1 MKEKG
6 SYKFEVGD
14 IVDFKDGMSVTPP
27 GFPDKAYMK
36 DLVVV
41 FRFWDGNNVYI
52 LNTQDNDI
60 CVTAIEHDIVGTGLK
75 MGFIEDETQRVNEE
89 PKEQASHYLGYVYKV
104 NKRLV
109 AAETIEK
116 AIETFCSHPSHKL
129 ETIEEVKLLD
139 RELALIQI
147 QNKK

>member
-14 IVDFKDGMSVTPP
+14 IVDLKDGLTVTPP

-41 FRFWDGNNVYI
+41 FRFFDGNNVYI

-60 CVTAIEHDIVGTGLK
+60 CVTALEDDIVETGQK
-75 MGFIEDETQRVNEE
+75 MGFVEDETQSANEE
-89 PKEQASHYLGYVYKV
+89 PKEQPSHYLGYVYRV

-109 AAETIEK
+109 AAGTIEE
-116 AIETFCSHPSHKL
+116 AIETFYSHPCHKCD
-129 ETIEEVKLLD
+129 TIEEVELLD
-139 RELALIQI
+139 RDLALIQT
-147 QNKK
+147 QKKK